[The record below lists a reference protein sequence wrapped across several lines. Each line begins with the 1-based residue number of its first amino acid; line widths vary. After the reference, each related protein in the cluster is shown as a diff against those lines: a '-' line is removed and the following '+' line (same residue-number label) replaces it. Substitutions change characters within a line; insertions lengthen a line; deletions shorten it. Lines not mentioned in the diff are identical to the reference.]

1 MRNKFHD
8 LAAIAFLEN
17 FDIIGV
23 TESWLNTEKR
33 DFLAEYNIPGYSLF
47 SCERSER
54 TGGGVL
60 LYVKPH
66 LHPQVITKPQISNID
81 VKYVQILSGSEKLIL
96 VLVYRPPAQNSYV
109 DNELYEQIS
118 DICNHNDAI
127 IFGDFNLPVTVWG
140 GTLNSHSG
148 HELYSN
154 ILESSLYQH
163 IHEPTRGESILDI
176 VFSTNDN
183 QINNVDIGPEFSTS
197 DHKSVFFTI
206 ECNTGV
212 HNNSYEKVPDF
223 RRTDFDKLRTILE
236 NTDWSEIYGIQDVE
250 QAWNMFIDILGNA
263 ITECVP
269 MRDRRPANNSKP
281 KWWNIDI
288 RNILLAKKRAYRR
301 YKSTH
306 SQADKLEYT
315 RIRRETKKLIKIS
328 KKLHE
333 LHIASNCKINPKEFF
348 RYVRE
353 KKTLKSTI
361 GPLLSAEGE
370 IVTDERETADIL
382 NDYFASVF
390 TVEEDRGE
398 EATPYEMTV
407 AAQLFL
413 VDITE
418 EDVMRV
424 IDKLK
429 ICKSPGPDKIY
440 PRILK
445 EVKEAISK
453 LLCAIFNL
461 SLRTGK
467 VVSEWKLANVTPLF
481 KKGDKSNPGNYRP
494 ISLTSVV
501 CKLMESILRDKIV
514 EFLEKNNIIRDS
526 QHGFRNRRSCLT
538 NLLDFLHG
546 IYEMYEEGR
555 AVDIIYLDFQKA
567 FDKVPHRKLLNK
579 VESHG
584 ISGHIHR

>member
-1 MRNKFHD
+1 MH
-8 LAAIAFLEN
+8 
-17 FDIIGV
+17 
-23 TESWLNTEKR
+23 
-33 DFLAEYNIPGYSLF
+33 
-47 SCERSER
+47 
-54 TGGGVL
+54 
-60 LYVKPH
+60 
-66 LHPQVITKPQISNID
+66 
-81 VKYVQILSGSEKLIL
+81 
-96 VLVYRPPAQNSYV
+96 
-109 DNELYEQIS
+109 EQIS
-118 DICNHNDAI
+118 DISIHNDAI

-148 HELYSN
+148 HKLYSN

-176 VFSTNDN
+176 VLSTNDN

-206 ECNTGV
+206 ECNPGV

-223 RRTDFDKLRTILE
+223 RRADFDKLRTILE
-236 NTDWSEIYGIQDVE
+236 NTDWSEIYGTQDVE

-263 ITECVP
+263 ITEYVP
-269 MRDRRPANNSKP
+269 MRDRRPENNSKP

-301 YKSTH
+301 YKLTH
-306 SQADKLEYT
+306 SQANKLEYT
-315 RIRRETKKLIKIS
+315 RIRRETKRLIKIS
-328 KKLHE
+328 KKLHK
-333 LHIASNCKINPKEFF
+333 LHIASNCKVNPKESF

-390 TVEEDRGE
+390 TVEEDRE
-398 EATPYEMTV
+398 EATPYQMTV
-407 AAQLFL
+407 AAQLIL

-445 EVKEAISK
+445 EVKEAIYK
-453 LLCAIFNL
+453 PLCAIFNL

-481 KKGDKSNPGNYRP
+481 KKGDKSNPSNYRP

-514 EFLEKNNIIRDS
+514 EFLEKKNIIRDS
-526 QHGFRNRRSCLT
+526 QHGFRFHNRRSCLT
-538 NLLDFLHG
+538 NLLDFLHD

-567 FDKVPHRKLLNK
+567 FNKVPHRKLLNK

-584 ISGHIHR
+584 ISGHIHRWISDWLCDRKQRVVLNGKFSDWRNVSSGVPQGSVLVPILFLIYINDLDEDVKCKISKFADDTKIANRVISLSQQQELQNDLNTLGEWQ

>member
-1 MRNKFHD
+1 
-8 LAAIAFLEN
+8 
-17 FDIIGV
+17 
-23 TESWLNTEKR
+23 
-33 DFLAEYNIPGYSLF
+33 
-47 SCERSER
+47 
-54 TGGGVL
+54 
-60 LYVKPH
+60 
-66 LHPQVITKPQISNID
+66 
-81 VKYVQILSGSEKLIL
+81 
-96 VLVYRPPAQNSYV
+96 
-109 DNELYEQIS
+109 
-118 DICNHNDAI
+118 
-127 IFGDFNLPVTVWG
+127 
-140 GTLNSHSG
+140 
-148 HELYSN
+148 
-154 ILESSLYQH
+154 
-163 IHEPTRGESILDI
+163 
-176 VFSTNDN
+176 
-183 QINNVDIGPEFSTS
+183 
-197 DHKSVFFTI
+197 
-206 ECNTGV
+206 
-212 HNNSYEKVPDF
+212 
-223 RRTDFDKLRTILE
+223 
-236 NTDWSEIYGIQDVE
+236 
-250 QAWNMFIDILGNA
+250 MFIDILGNA
-263 ITECVP
+263 ITECIA

-315 RIRRETKKLIKIS
+315 RIRRETKRLIKIS

-333 LHIASNCKINPKEFF
+333 LHIASNCKVNPKEFF

-398 EATPYEMTV
+398 EATPYQMTV

-429 ICKSPGPDKIY
+429 ICRSPGPDKIY

-453 LLCAIFNL
+453 PLCAIFNL

-467 VVSEWKLANVTPLF
+467 VVSEWKSANVTPLF
-481 KKGDKSNPGNYRP
+481 KKGDKSNHSNYRP

-538 NLLDFLHG
+538 NLLDFLHD

-555 AVDIIYLDFQKA
+555 AVDIIYLDFQRPSIKY
-567 FDKVPHRKLLNK
+567 
-579 VESHG
+579 
-584 ISGHIHR
+584 HIGNC

>member
-1 MRNKFHD
+1 MSKFSQD
-8 LAAIAFLEN
+8 RKN
-17 FDIIGV
+17 
-23 TESWLNTEKR
+23 
-33 DFLAEYNIPGYSLF
+33 LF
-47 SCERSER
+47 S
-54 TGGGVL
+54 L
-60 LYVKPH
+60 LF
-66 LHPQVITKPQISNID
+66 
-81 VKYVQILSGSEKLIL
+81 
-96 VLVYRPPAQNSYV
+96 YRPPAQNSYV

-127 IFGDFNLPVTVWG
+127 IFRDFNLTVTVWG
-140 GTLNSHSG
+140 GTLNSHSS

-176 VFSTNDN
+176 VLSTNDN
-183 QINNVDIGPEFSTS
+183 QINNVVIGPEFSTS

-250 QAWNMFIDILGNA
+250 QAWNMFTDILGNA

-288 RNILLAKKRAYRR
+288 RNILLAKKCAYRR

-315 RIRRETKKLIKIS
+315 RIHRETKRLIKIS

-333 LHIASNCKINPKEFF
+333 LHIASNCKVNPKEFF

-398 EATPYEMTV
+398 EATPYQMTV

-453 LLCAIFNL
+453 PLCAIFNS
-461 SLRTGK
+461 SLQTGK

-481 KKGDKSNPGNYRP
+481 KKRDKSNPGNYRP

-538 NLLDFLHG
+538 NLLDFLHD

-555 AVDIIYLDFQKA
+555 LIDL
-567 FDKVPHRKLLNK
+567 
-579 VESHG
+579 
-584 ISGHIHR
+584 

>member
-1 MRNKFHD
+1 M
-8 LAAIAFLEN
+8 
-17 FDIIGV
+17 
-23 TESWLNTEKR
+23 
-33 DFLAEYNIPGYSLF
+33 
-47 SCERSER
+47 
-54 TGGGVL
+54 
-60 LYVKPH
+60 
-66 LHPQVITKPQISNID
+66 
-81 VKYVQILSGSEKLIL
+81 
-96 VLVYRPPAQNSYV
+96 
-109 DNELYEQIS
+109 
-118 DICNHNDAI
+118 
-127 IFGDFNLPVTVWG
+127 
-140 GTLNSHSG
+140 
-148 HELYSN
+148 
-154 ILESSLYQH
+154 YQH

-176 VFSTNDN
+176 VLPTNDN

-197 DHKSVFFTI
+197 DHKSVFFII

-223 RRTDFDKLRTILE
+223 RRADFDKLRTILE

-250 QAWNMFIDILGNA
+250 QAWNMFIDILVNA

-269 MRDRRPANNSKP
+269 MRDRRPANSSKP

-288 RNILLAKKRAYRR
+288 RNILLGKKRTYRR

-315 RIRRETKKLIKIS
+315 RIRRETKRLIKIS

-333 LHIASNCKINPKEFF
+333 LHIASNCKVNPKEFF

-398 EATPYEMTV
+398 EATPYQMTV

-424 IDKLK
+424 IDKFK

-445 EVKEAISK
+445 EVKEAICK
-453 LLCAIFNL
+453 PLCAIFNL

-514 EFLEKNNIIRDS
+514 EFLEENNIIRDS

-538 NLLDFLHG
+538 NLLDFLHD

-584 ISGHIHR
+584 ISGHIHRWISDCLCDRKQRVVLNGKFTDWRNVSSGVP